1 MILTNLS
8 YHKYDSLS
16 TIYYR
21 YAGKKCI
28 QARRMKARIIRK
40 RFTFCEVWSIIEK
53 DGVFRQKTFFTL
65 CPQKASLKFLK
76 NQQNLLHFL
85 QIYVTIKIRIVIYT
99 IRHFVIGGGVMV
111 LFNDK
116 LSNFMR
122 NHILYRSQLRGGQNK
137 CLRKCA

>member
-1 MILTNLS
+1 MMLTNLS
-8 YHKYDSLS
+8 YHKYDGLS
-16 TIYYR
+16 TINYR

-76 NQQNLLHFL
+76 NQQSLLHFL
-85 QIYVTIKIRIVIYT
+85 WIYVTIKILIVIYT

>member
-1 MILTNLS
+1 MMLTNAL
-8 YHKYDSLS
+8 YYKYDSLS
-16 TIYYR
+16 TINCR

-85 QIYVTIKIRIVIYT
+85 WIYVTITLRVAVYAIWLFI
-99 IRHFVIGGGVMV
+99 IGGGVMV

>member
-1 MILTNLS
+1 MMLTNLS

-16 TIYYR
+16 TINYR

-76 NQQNLLHFL
+76 NRQNLLHFL
-85 QIYVTIKIRIVIYT
+85 RIYVTIQMRIAERPCMMTYRYDIEATDEDVLYCSSCLQT
-99 IRHFVIGGGVMV
+99 IATH
-111 LFNDK
+111 LTD
-116 LSNFMR
+116 
-122 NHILYRSQLRGGQNK
+122 HHQ
-137 CLRKCA
+137 

>member
-1 MILTNLS
+1 MMLTNLS

-53 DGVFRQKTFFTL
+53 DGVFRQKTFFAL

-85 QIYVTIKIRIVIYT
+85 WIYVTIQMRIAERPCMMTYRYDIEAT
-99 IRHFVIGGGVMV
+99 DEDV
-111 LFNDK
+111 LYC
-116 LSNFMR
+116 S
-122 NHILYRSQLRGGQNK
+122 S
-137 CLRKCA
+137 CLQIIAAHLTDHHQ